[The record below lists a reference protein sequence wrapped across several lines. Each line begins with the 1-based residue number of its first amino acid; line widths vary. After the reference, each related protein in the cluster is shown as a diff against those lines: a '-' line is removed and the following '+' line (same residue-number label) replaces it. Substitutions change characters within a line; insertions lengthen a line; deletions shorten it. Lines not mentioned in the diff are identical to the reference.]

1 MDDVTKLQN
10 TEKNTLKYVL
20 PTWLK
25 ISLVAVVLVVV
36 SILILYFGM
45 FYGAYGTQETFAQ
58 FGDFIGGTINPIL
71 GFATVGLLIW
81 SINIQLHELRETR
94 SEARQSRIAFEN
106 QLNISRDE
114 VKLRQIQ
121 ISIDNYLQER
131 ELVLS
136 QKLPHNFQI
145 IIFDILIKKHNL
157 KSHPADILYKKIS
170 ALTYKNCII
179 PFAKIRFSAERL
191 SGIKQNEI
199 DEIITDFMRND
210 EYSKGQIKSALFMS
224 LQISKSWF
232 DYHELT
238 LYKKHSVA
246 MLWKHSCS
254 YLEPFKD
261 FIDENDLISLVSEFP
276 QSDIP
281 SFYNELKIQIEK
293 VNELHVDF

>member
-157 KSHPADILYKKIS
+157 KNHPADILYKKIS

-179 PFAKIRFSAERL
+179 PFAKIRFSAELL